1 MSSDAFVASHLRD
14 IFRNKVSPVSTHSLI
29 LSGNHIYVVLGYHVP
44 QSVYALVHV
53 YFCFVSVT
61 FYFHFYV
68 HFLVAFMKSTGI
80 NAFNLFVINH

>member
-1 MSSDAFVASHLRD
+1 MSSNAFVASHLRD
-14 IFRNKVSPVSTHSLI
+14 IFCNKVSPVSTHSLI
-29 LSGNHIYVVLGYHVP
+29 LSDNHIYVALGYHVP

-53 YFCFVSVT
+53 HFRYVPIT

-80 NAFNLFVINH
+80 KAVNLFVINH